1 MVIIFVIKEE
11 NDGDLNKGFML
22 GMLRGWGSRYY
33 TSLASNLEVLVM
45 VGRCEKLAM
54 DCKELLVF

>member
-1 MVIIFVIKEE
+1 
-11 NDGDLNKGFML
+11 
-22 GMLRGWGSRYY
+22 MLRGWGKRYF

-54 DCKELLVF
+54 DCKELPMF